1 MITKIIEKL
10 SLPDTLLTAA
20 LLETVMILLAVLIAG
35 FLINTVNTVLTNLV
49 AAVTGEIPAFIL
61 RNYLTYPGTVHHEL
75 SHALIAFITGG
86 RILKIRLL
94 PKGKQLG
101 SVEFEPRG
109 NLFTRSLQLS
119 LTAMAPVVLGV
130 ISLVLMWRFVL
141 PSIGEIWQYILF
153 WYFFISI
160 FFHMSMSD
168 ADYLNFLKGLIPS
181 AVIIFL
187 IFLII
192 GAAGFVL

>member
-1 MITKIIEKL
+1 
-10 SLPDTLLTAA
+10 
-20 LLETVMILLAVLIAG
+20 
-35 FLINTVNTVLTNLV
+35 
-49 AAVTGEIPAFIL
+49 
-61 RNYLTYPGTVHHEL
+61 
-75 SHALIAFITGG
+75 
-86 RILKIRLL
+86 
-94 PKGKQLG
+94 
-101 SVEFEPRG
+101 
-109 NLFTRSLQLS
+109 
-119 LTAMAPVVLGV
+119 MAPVVLGV